1 MLIYC
6 SVDVC
11 VHCSSSFQDENGIS
25 SIISPFTQHEL
36 YFFSGAVLSVVAGV
50 VTDTGGGVSV
60 LNECEVEFLSRG
72 ADGRLLA

>member
-6 SVDVC
+6 AADVC
-11 VHCSSSFQDENGIS
+11 VHCSSSFRDENGIS
-25 SIISPFTQHEL
+25 SIISQFTQHEL

-60 LNECEVEFLSRG
+60 LNECEVEFLSCG
-72 ADGRLLA
+72 ADSRLLA